1 MNLSFQITFLTAF
14 LAYPMKA
21 RPTLIFTLGLTAVTV
36 ESLLSAVDT
45 GGGRGTALVVTAEG
59 VKQFSGAERFC
70 LYLI

>member
-1 MNLSFQITFLTAF
+1 
-14 LAYPMKA
+14 MKA